1 MSRIGK
7 KPINIPAKV
16 EVKVNGNEVR
26 IKGPKGELVD
36 SFNPDMSIKIED
48 KQIIIERPSDLRH
61 HRALHGLTRALL
73 QNMVTGVSEGFRKT
87 LQIEGV
93 GYQAGMQ
100 GKNLELKVGLSHEVI
115 IEPPENID
123 FEVPK
128 ESRGRTIHI
137 DGIDKQV
144 VGQVAANIRG
154 WRPPEPYKGK
164 GIRYIDEYVRRKA
177 GKAGKK

>member
-1 MSRIGK
+1 MSRIGR
-7 KPINIPAKV
+7 KPVDLPAKV
-16 EVKVNGNEVR
+16 EVQINGSEVTV
-26 IKGPKGELVD
+26 KGPKGELTATMH
-36 SFNPDMSIKIED
+36 PDMVIKQED
-48 KQIIIERPSDLRH
+48 SQIIVERPSDLQR

-73 QNMVTGVSEGFRKT
+73 QNMVTGVSEGFRRT

-93 GYQAGMQ
+93 GYQAGMK
-100 GKNLELKVGLSHEVI
+100 GKSLELKVGLSHEVI
-115 IEPPENID
+115 IEPPDNVSFD
-123 FEVPK
+123 VPK

-144 VGQVAANIRG
+144 VGQLAANIRG

-164 GIRYIDEYVRRKA
+164 GIRYADEYVRRKA